1 MVAKPWFQRTILQ
14 EGLWNLSF
22 FVDKDSILTKVW
34 IFKICLDIEMITAWT
49 SIRSYRGHFERSQT
63 PILIL
68 SFQIHNFYFLCI
80 LFLTNSISSRNSTV
94 RPNNI
99 HKIKF
104 VTAKTRIPS
113 KTKIMKFIRKF
124 RICNPI

>member
-1 MVAKPWFQRTILQ
+1 MQ

-63 PILIL
+63 IFYLVMGKEYLMLIPRL
-68 SFQIHNFYFLCI
+68 ITIIN
-80 LFLTNSISSRNSTV
+80 
-94 RPNNI
+94 
-99 HKIKF
+99 
-104 VTAKTRIPS
+104 
-113 KTKIMKFIRKF
+113 
-124 RICNPI
+124 